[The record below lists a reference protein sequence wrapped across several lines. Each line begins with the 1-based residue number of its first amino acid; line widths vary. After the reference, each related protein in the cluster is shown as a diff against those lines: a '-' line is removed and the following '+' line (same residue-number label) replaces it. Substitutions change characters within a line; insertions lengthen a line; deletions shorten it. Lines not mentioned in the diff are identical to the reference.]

1 MEVNTRILL
10 HARDAALADHRSIL
24 IKAGDIDI
32 VVICVSLFSE
42 IGAEEFYVHYGTSKN
57 LRLLPIH
64 EIHFSLGLGP
74 RRFRG
79 LLLFYELGLAK

>member
-1 MEVNTRILL
+1 M
-10 HARDAALADHRSIL
+10 HARDAALAGHRSIL
-24 IKAGDIDI
+24 IKASDIDI

-64 EIHFSLGLGP
+64 EIHRSLGP
-74 RRFRG
+74 RRCRG
-79 LLLFYELGLAK
+79 LLFFYELGLAK